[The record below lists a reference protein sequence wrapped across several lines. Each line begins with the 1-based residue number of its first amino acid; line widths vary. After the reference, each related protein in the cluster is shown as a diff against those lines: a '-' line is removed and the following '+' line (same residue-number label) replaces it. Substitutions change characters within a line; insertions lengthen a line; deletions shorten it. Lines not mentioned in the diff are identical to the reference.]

1 MIDFNQIIY
10 TSRKIGFGDE
20 EIIGCLE
27 LRIREAREDIR
38 EECAKLCES
47 MNDSYAHELARLI
60 RQIEIP

>member
-1 MIDFNQIIY
+1 MNTCDDIALDLY
-10 TSRKIGFGDE
+10 DGGTSVKVITE
-20 EIIGCLE
+20 
-27 LRIREAREDIR
+27 RIREAREDIR